1 MFNSMLFLC
10 SLTSIIICL
19 HSAENVSSKHIS
31 TEKTTIAG
39 RGLLNFLTSA
49 FPQLTNDIY
58 FFQLLQ
64 NEKSNEPIYTSL
76 RKMLFIM

>member
-1 MFNSMLFLC
+1 MLFLC

-39 RGLLNFLTSA
+39 RRLLNFLTSA
-49 FPQLTNDIY
+49 FPQLTSA
-58 FFQLLQ
+58 FPQLT